1 MNETNLFL
9 NAAFGDG
16 HVNYKTAT
24 EKGTIQI
31 TFRSSNKSVIEYKAK
46 LINGNVTQ
54 GTQHKDSWSPG
65 KAVYSTSK
73 AIDNPFPGKSKFE
86 LISYL
91 TYEDLLLWILD
102 DGSYHKRN
110 GFLNLNSHALD
121 RTENIELAF
130 HLWHSLGIESRI
142 LVDKKKDGRFFFYQY
157 IPAAQYDSIK
167 PDVLNFLRENNI
179 EGFDYKVGIGEYKKN
194 D

>member
-9 NAAFGDG
+9 NAVFGDG
-16 HVNYKTAT
+16 NVNYKTAT

-31 TFRSSNKSVIEYKAK
+31 GFRSSNPSVIEYKAR
-46 LINGNVTQ
+46 IISGNVNQ
-54 GTQHKDSWSPG
+54 GKQHKDSWSPG
-65 KAVYSTSK
+65 KSVYYTTK
-73 AIDNPFPGKSKFE
+73 FIENPFPGKSKFE

-102 DGSYHKRN
+102 DGSYHKRSQ
-110 GFLNLNSHALD
+110 FLNLNSHAL
-121 RTENIELAF
+121 TLAENMELSF

-142 LVDKKKDGRFFFYQY
+142 LPEKKKDGRLFFYQY
-157 IPAAQYDSIK
+157 IPAAQYESIK

-179 EGFDYKVGIGEYKKN
+179 EGYDYKVGIGEYQKQ
-194 D
+194 